1 MSASEAA
8 PPALPYVIGRVH
20 QGVRRELN
28 VRLGEWDLSLP
39 HFTTLSVLRRRPDL
53 SNAQLARRS
62 LVTPQSM
69 IDIVSSLEQRGLV
82 ARTADPA
89 HGRIL
94 RARLTPEGRRI
105 VDAVAPAVAELEDEM
120 LADVPD
126 KHREILVSG
135 MISCMRRLSGHS
147 S

>member
-1 MSASEAA
+1 MSAPEAA
-8 PPALPYVIGRVH
+8 PPALPYVISRVH
-20 QGVRRELN
+20 QGVRRELSA
-28 VRLGEWDLSLP
+28 RLGEWDLSLP
-39 HFTTLSVLRRRPDL
+39 HFTTLSVLQRRPDL

-69 IDIVSSLEQRGLV
+69 IEIVSSLERRGLV
-82 ARTADPA
+82 TRTADPA

-94 RARLTPEGRRI
+94 RARLTADGNRI
-105 VDAVAPAVAELEDEM
+105 LEAVAPAVQELQDEM
-120 LADVPD
+120 LSDVPEE
-126 KHREILVSG
+126 HRGILLSG